1 MSDYQVPCERDFVK
15 RSGGEA
21 TMKGLGLGL
30 GLGLGIPTLSKVEN
44 FICGAGGGG
53 DRPS

>member
-30 GLGLGIPTLSKVEN
+30 GLGIPTLSKVEN
-44 FICGAGGGG
+44 FICGAGGG